1 MVKNLLFAAAGLAF
15 TLYFWNVQPEL
26 PFRYLALGM
35 PIVWLGV
42 SLFYAIPLVVSYLVA
57 RLCCRWRE
65 GAWWVVGGSVALL
78 GLLPQCWDS
87 HMWFPLFSSC
97 GTSTP
102 FWLAA
107 TAVLPSLLGKALA
120 LNRYRLSPSTPCS
133 LTQDLATGLR
143 RLRTAAGASV
153 LLVLAAST
161 CAWLYLTRPVPPRL
175 TSDDLRYTLG
185 GICAGMT
192 RDQVLT
198 LAGAG
203 VPQAPIAPGQDPTS
217 FEYPWRGLSYTED
230 GWVGLARGAP
240 LLDSGVAVA
249 SEGDTPEQVIRA
261 LGLPARSERSDKTL
275 RLTWPRHN
283 LSIQFFKGRLQHCAL
298 HLRQQGQGE

>member
-15 TLYFWNVQPEL
+15 TLYFWIIQPEL
-26 PFRYLALGM
+26 PFRYAALAL
-35 PIVWLGV
+35 PNIWLAA

-57 RLCCRWRE
+57 RFCCRWRE
-65 GAWWVVGGSVALL
+65 GAWWVVGSSVALL

-87 HMWFPLFSSC
+87 HLWLPLFSSC

-107 TAVLPSLLGKALA
+107 TAVIPSLLGKALA
-120 LNRYRLSPSTPCS
+120 LNRHRLSPSTPRS
-133 LTQDLATGLR
+133 LTQDLATGLG
-143 RLRTAAGASV
+143 RLRTPAGAIV
-153 LLVLAAST
+153 LLVVTGST

-185 GICAGMT
+185 GVCAGMT
-192 RDQVLT
+192 RAQVLT
-198 LAGAG
+198 RAGAG
-203 VPQAPIAPGQDPTS
+203 VPQTPVAPGQDPSS
-217 FEYPWRGLSYTED
+217 FEYAWGELSYLED
-230 GWVGLARGAP
+230 GWVALARGVP
-240 LLDSGVAVA
+240 LLEGEVAVA

-261 LGLPARSERSDKTL
+261 LGLPARSERFYRTL
-275 RLTWPRHN
+275 RLIWPRHN
-283 LSIQFFKGRLQHCAL
+283 LSIQFLDGRLQHCAL